1 MKIYKEKT
9 TVNQRVESLPEN
21 LLILQELEEYFR
33 QSALTQKVPLPRWAT
48 W

>member
-1 MKIYKEKT
+1 MNKEYEIPS
-9 TVNQRVESLPEN
+9 ESLN
-21 LLILQELEEYFR
+21 VLQELEEYFR

>member
-1 MKIYKEKT
+1 MNKDDQYFLET
-9 TVNQRVESLPEN
+9 SG
-21 LLILQELEEYFR
+21 ILQELEEYFR

>member
-1 MKIYKEKT
+1 MTKNEQI
-9 TVNQRVESLPEN
+9 LPKNSEF
-21 LLILQELEEYFR
+21 IQELEEYLS